1 MRLVVG
7 GENGSRIISGI
18 CMDRSSVVTLSRM
31 IFVLLLENQ
40 PIRMLY
46 PIYEIKWAFP
56 WSNIVQLK

>member
-31 IFVLLLENQ
+31 IFVFVNDSGMRENDSSFQ
-40 PIRMLY
+40 F
-46 PIYEIKWAFP
+46 FP
-56 WSNIVQLK
+56 HYS